1 MVNLDEG
8 GLQVGSV
15 SGRIVRAGGRCQP
28 EDVAL
33 DSIPAGRGFDCGW
46 TGAAIRMGDGLLE
59 QTLALAMRGGGSFSL

>member
-1 MVNLDEG
+1 MVNLDVG
-8 GLQVGSV
+8 GLQLGSV

-46 TGAAIRMGDGLLE
+46 AGAAIRTGDGLLE
-59 QTLALAMRGGGSFSL
+59 QTGTLAMGRGESFSL